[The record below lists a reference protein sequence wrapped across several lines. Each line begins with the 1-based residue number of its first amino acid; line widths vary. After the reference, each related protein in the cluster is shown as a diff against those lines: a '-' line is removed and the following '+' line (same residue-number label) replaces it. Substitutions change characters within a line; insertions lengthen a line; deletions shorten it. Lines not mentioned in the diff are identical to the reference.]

1 MMPASELGLKVA
13 GLGRPE
19 MTECPQCGAAVRRT
33 LLPFRMKGQLF
44 GCFPADVCGKGHEW
58 FPEES
63 GAAIEAIAKARK
75 LWGIDSRR
83 KARRSRRT
91 TRRPSRRKRPVA

>member
-19 MTECPQCGAAVRRT
+19 MPECPQCGAAVRRT
-33 LLPFRMKGQLF
+33 LSPFRLKGQLF
-44 GCFPADVCGKGHEW
+44 GYFPADVCRNGHEW

-63 GAAIEAIAKARK
+63 GAAIQAIAKARG
-75 LWGIDSRR
+75 LWGIDGPR
-83 KARRSRRT
+83 KMRRSQRR
-91 TRRPSRRKRPVA
+91 TRRPSRRKRPMP